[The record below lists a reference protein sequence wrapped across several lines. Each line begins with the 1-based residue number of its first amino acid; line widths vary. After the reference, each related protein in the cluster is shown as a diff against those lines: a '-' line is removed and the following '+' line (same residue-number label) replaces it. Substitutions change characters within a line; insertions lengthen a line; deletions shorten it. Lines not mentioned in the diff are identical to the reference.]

1 MNSQV
6 VIAATNGIKNQA
18 FCFLATQTVPKM
30 NKGKGFNVNPYYD
43 RIVKITKGNVMICSD
58 YEKRVN
64 NNLSKENK
72 ENDFVAQKNNVGEH
86 VNKCVLFNENLNT
99 YYLMYE
105 WFKGVKK
112 SVTYLV
118 DGKTEWTAEEF
129 KLNCGVWL
137 PKENNYENQ
146 GLEKAV
152 QVLSVKCENIK
163 EFTVNQTNYR
173 SK

>member
-6 VIAATNGIKNQA
+6 VIAATDGIKNQA

-30 NKGKGFNVNPYYD
+30 NKGKGLNANPFIG

-72 ENDFVAQKNNVGEH
+72 ENDFVAQQNKVGNH

-105 WFKGVKK
+105 WFTGVKK
-112 SVTYLV
+112 SITYLV
-118 DGKTEWTAEEF
+118 DGKIEWTAEQF
-129 KLNCGVWL
+129 KENCKAWL
-137 PKENNYENQ
+137 PEIKAYENQ
-146 GLEKAV
+146 GLERAV

-163 EFTVNQTNYR
+163 EFTVQKTNYR